1 MANLS
6 NINNILRTNSTGVGI
21 FDDAGT
27 YPLEI
32 SSATTAGMRLINTAA
47 AKYDVYAN
55 ASEEFIITKV
65 TVGERLSISSGG
77 AITFNDAYT
86 FPTDVTTTN
95 NYVLTAQTDG
105 TTAWAAEGSTGTVTS
120 IATTSP
126 IEGGTITGSGT
137 ITHAA
142 QTDTETTSSETLA
155 HDGTFTAYTSVT
167 TNATGH
173 VSAHTLKTYTLPS
186 AGGMEDWIIAGDTG
200 TTTITDGDTV
210 TIAGG
215 TNVTTSESAGTVTI
229 NSTDQ
234 YVGTL
239 TQIDMPNT
247 GPGEGGILVTNGTG
261 PVVDIGIEYIGG
273 DNIISTAWAGSGT
286 VPTDA
291 HILWAD
297 TATVT
302 PALRKVF
309 YSPVSDLP
317 FASSGASGT
326 VTSVSG
332 GDGITVSGATTV
344 TPVVS
349 VDYTTTLSANLIS
362 SALSSTITVPD
373 DDEILILKSS
383 GSSINTVERTKV
395 SKLNF
400 TNNTGT
406 LTAVTGTA
414 PVVSSG
420 GTTPAISMAAAT
432 GSVNGYLTSADWT
445 TFNNKTSNSGTVTSV
460 GYTHAGNAFTVG
472 GQPVT
477 SSGTIAVTMA
487 GTTAQYIRG
496 DGSLATYSGG
506 SGTVT
511 SITLAADSGS
521 GSAIT
526 TSGTFTFTGGTN
538 VTTSVSGTTVTIN
551 STDQYTGTV
560 TNIAA
565 GIGLDT
571 ASGSAITSTGT
582 ILVDYG
588 PGTGNII
595 TLSTAGAAGGTDI
608 DEAADYFMWSDTA
621 ATKTVKHSLIQDLPF
636 TNNAGTVTS
645 VAALTL
651 GTTGTDLSSTV
662 TGGTGAAIIT
672 LQVPSASAANRGA
685 LTAADWTTFNNKT
698 GNLGT
703 VTSVAGSA
711 GTGISISGSPIT
723 SSGTLTITN
732 TGVTSI
738 VAGTNISIS
747 GATGAVT
754 VNSTD
759 QYTGTVSGT
768 GTATRVAFWSAS
780 DTLSSNANLYWDN
793 VNSRLGIGTDTPDEL
808 LHLYKA
814 SGNTGLEIEAVS
826 GGDPIIR
833 FVSANN
839 RTGDIFYTD
848 ATTLAKFSYDHTAQ
862 AFKTYAHNNT
872 TVDFY
877 VSETEAYFPSQDVG
891 IGTTAPSSLLHLK
904 KTTDAF
910 QALIIETTASAP
922 TSNSVGSKFINSSG
936 SLYMF
941 IDNSAGDYGPTG
953 GTGAGSAY
961 AGNFRLTG
969 AYPLQFATSDTLRM
983 TIDSSGNVQFAAY
996 GAGTLVTD
1004 ASGNI
1009 TASSDSSLKTRVYEK
1024 ISGLDE
1030 VLELQPKAYYWNK
1043 DEKKNIEFGFFAD
1056 EVKDVIPEA
1065 APLHKD
1071 GTYGLLD
1078 RGIIAALVNSIQ
1090 ELKAEI
1096 EELKNKPCICDKCNC
1111 K

>member
-1 MANLS
+1 
-6 NINNILRTNSTGVGI
+6 
-21 FDDAGT
+21 
-27 YPLEI
+27 
-32 SSATTAGMRLINTAA
+32 
-47 AKYDVYAN
+47 
-55 ASEEFIITKV
+55 
-65 TVGERLSISSGG
+65 
-77 AITFNDAYT
+77 
-86 FPTDVTTTN
+86 
-95 NYVLTAQTDG
+95 
-105 TTAWAAEGSTGTVTS
+105 
-120 IATTSP
+120 
-126 IEGGTITGSGT
+126 
-137 ITHAA
+137 
-142 QTDTETTSSETLA
+142 
-155 HDGTFTAYTSVT
+155 
-167 TNATGH
+167 
-173 VSAHTLKTYTLPS
+173 
-186 AGGMEDWIIAGDTG
+186 
-200 TTTITDGDTV
+200 
-210 TIAGG
+210 
-215 TNVTTSESAGTVTI
+215 
-229 NSTDQ
+229 
-234 YVGTL
+234 
-239 TQIDMPNT
+239 
-247 GPGEGGILVTNGTG
+247 
-261 PVVDIGIEYIGG
+261 
-273 DNIISTAWAGSGT
+273 
-286 VPTDA
+286 
-291 HILWAD
+291 
-297 TATVT
+297 
-302 PALRKVF
+302 
-309 YSPVSDLP
+309 
-317 FASSGASGT
+317 
-326 VTSVSG
+326 
-332 GDGITVSGATTV
+332 
-344 TPVVS
+344 
-349 VDYTTTLSANLIS
+349 
-362 SALSSTITVPD
+362 
-373 DDEILILKSS
+373 
-383 GSSINTVERTKV
+383 
-395 SKLNF
+395 
-400 TNNTGT
+400 
-406 LTAVTGTA
+406 
-414 PVVSSG
+414 
-420 GTTPAISMAAAT
+420 MAAAT

-460 GYTHAGNAFTVG
+460 GYTHAGNAFIVG

-608 DEAADYFMWSDTA
+608 DEAADYFMWSDSA

-662 TGGTGAAIIT
+662 TGGTGAAVIT

-780 DTLSSNANLYWDN
+780 DTLSSNADLYWDN

-983 TIDSSGNVQFAAY
+983 TIDSSGNVRFAAY

-1009 TASSDSSLKTRVYEK
+1009 TASSDSSLKTKVDEK

-1096 EELKNKPCICDKCNC
+1096 EELKSKTCNCYKCNC